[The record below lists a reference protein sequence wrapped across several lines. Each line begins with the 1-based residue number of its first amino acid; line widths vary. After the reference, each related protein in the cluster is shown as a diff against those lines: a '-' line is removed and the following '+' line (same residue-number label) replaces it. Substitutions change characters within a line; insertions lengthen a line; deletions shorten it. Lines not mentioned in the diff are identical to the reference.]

1 MAETFSGP
9 MLDLLRELIAG
20 RSFPMPLAEHLGFH
34 VVEAE
39 LGVVTVEL
47 APKGVHQNIAG
58 TVHGGVLSVIA
69 DSAMGLAFG
78 TTIEVGRSFTTVEQ
92 KINFLRPVFDKTVR
106 ARGEVIQR
114 GRTLGFMECRISD
127 SDGKLVAFATSTYAV
142 LDGRSAQGREIKE
155 EYGGRGEDG

>member
-1 MAETFSGP
+1 
-9 MLDLLRELIAG
+9 MLDLLREVIAG
-20 RSFPMPLAEHLGFH
+20 RALSMPLAEHLGFH

-47 APKGVHQNIAG
+47 APGEVHQNLSG

-78 TTIEVGRSFTTVEQ
+78 TTMEAGQAFTTVEQ
-92 KINFLRPVFDKTVR
+92 KINYLRPVFGKTVR

-127 SDGKLVAFATSTYAV
+127 SEGKLVAFATSTYAV
-142 LDGRSAQGREIKE
+142 LDGQSAQGRELRD
-155 EYGGRGEDG
+155 EYGGQAVDG

>member
-9 MLDLLRELIAG
+9 MLDMLRELIAG
-20 RSFPMPLAEHLGFH
+20 RAFPMPLAEHLGFH

-47 APKGVHQNIAG
+47 APKDVHQNIAG

-78 TTIEVGRSFTTVEQ
+78 TTIEVGQSFTTVEQ

-142 LDGRSAQGREIKE
+142 LDGQSAQGREIKD
-155 EYGGRGEDG
+155 EYGGRGKDG